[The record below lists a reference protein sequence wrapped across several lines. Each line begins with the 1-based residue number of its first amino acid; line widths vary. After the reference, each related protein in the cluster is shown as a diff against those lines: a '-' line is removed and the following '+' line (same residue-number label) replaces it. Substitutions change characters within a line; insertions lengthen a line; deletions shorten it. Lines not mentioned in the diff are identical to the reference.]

1 MGNGRDLTEP
11 SFRSYFGGMKV
22 KTSITLSDEV
32 LERIDRRGGQF
43 KNRSVFLEVAAKAF
57 LAQLEREEL
66 NARDLEIINRHADR
80 LNDEASDVLA
90 YQVEL

>member
-1 MGNGRDLTEP
+1 MTKP
-11 SFRSYFGGMKV
+11 SCRAYFSGMKV

-32 LERIDRRGGQF
+32 LERIDRRGKQF